1 MDWMNQY
8 LKDLK
13 EYARDYVLENTGLKV
28 LALLITGVLWLSIA
42 SRPVSEV
49 ALNGVPI
56 EFHNLQ
62 ESPLLAVSKYPSSL
76 FARVDLE
83 GPRDIVESLRAGQL
97 TAIADMTLV
106 EPGIR
111 VIDLEI
117 DPKMLPAN
125 VKVKGIEPRRITV
138 TVEPVVTK
146 DVTVTARLEGEPPQ
160 GFQVIDSQIVPPTVK
175 IAGAESQMREI
186 TQVFTETVRVSDKT
200 EPFSGQVAIDI
211 GSPNLNISGN
221 SGGKVMLIVNIGEI
235 RKERVIDKVPVTLIG
250 APPRVRMLPAFVK
263 VTLYGPRSRVDAIDV
278 GDLSAAIDY
287 APGSRVYTPRV
298 TLPPGLGDS
307 IVVRSIEP
315 QIVRAQNLGIR

>member
-49 ALNGVPI
+49 ALTGVPI
-56 EFHNLQ
+56 EFHNLS
-62 ESPLLAVSKYPSSL
+62 ESPNLTVSKYPSSL

-97 TAIADMTLV
+97 TVIADMTGV

-111 VIDLEI
+111 VIELEI

-138 TVEPVVTK
+138 TVERVVVREVPITP
-146 DVTVTARLEGEPPQ
+146 RFEGEPPE
-160 GFQVIDSQIVPPTVK
+160 GYQVVDWQIVPPTVK

-186 TQVFTETVRVSDKT
+186 TQVSTETVRVSGNT
-200 EPFSGQVAIDI
+200 ESFSAQVAIDI

-221 SGGKVMLIVNIGEI
+221 SGSKVMLTVNIGEV
-235 RKERVIDKVPVTLIG
+235 RKERIIEKVPVTLLG
-250 APPRVRMLPAFVK
+250 APPRARALPKFLT
-263 VTLYGPRSRVDAIDV
+263 VTVYGPRSKVDSIDV

-287 APGSRVYTPRV
+287 GPGSRVFTPKV
-298 TLPPGLGDS
+298 TLSPGLAD
-307 IVVRSIEP
+307 VVVLRSIEP
-315 QIVRAQNLGIR
+315 QKVRVR